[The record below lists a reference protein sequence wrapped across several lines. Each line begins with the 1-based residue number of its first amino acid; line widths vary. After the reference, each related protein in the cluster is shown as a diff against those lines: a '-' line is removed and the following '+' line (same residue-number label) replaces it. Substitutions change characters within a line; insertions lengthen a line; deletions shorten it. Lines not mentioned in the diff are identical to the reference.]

1 MSIPVLRQVKEY
13 ILPKPTP
20 VGDKFRYDLIKVL
33 EEALRE
39 IITKLNYG
47 GYASGGGA
55 LIHPQIVLVA
65 TGAGGDFQDLS
76 TALASITDSSI
87 TKPYIVLTE
96 PGSYQI
102 TSSTAMPTYTDIVSL
117 GYGNV
122 EIYGNISTY
131 LFGVS
136 GVNSFHNCKIYN
148 TNHTA
153 NSKLFSFNGNSTLR
167 FYNCE
172 IGTPEILF
180 GDAGYYSYIYMN
192 DSRIDA
198 SMHNRYLIYAT
209 TGSTQLYFNGNC
221 YSKTDNA
228 LGDAYSIYISSTGTG
243 KIYFNGEYTEF
254 NGADEGYLNNVY
266 ITNNTSNGTYYVNGT
281 VKFVGFF
288 NYLQYK
294 SALEPDRDLIKLQP
308 LPFTTGLLAHLI
320 SGTYGGYKSIY
331 AAQADWQTFNMFNF
345 LIDHSSTDMD
355 ERACIYETDGS
366 GNYCYMFEDDFHA

>member
-122 EIYGNISTY
+122 EIYGNIST
-131 LFGVS
+131 
-136 GVNSFHNCKIYN
+136 
-148 TNHTA
+148 
-153 NSKLFSFNGNSTLR
+153 
-167 FYNCE
+167 
-172 IGTPEILF
+172 
-180 GDAGYYSYIYMN
+180 
-192 DSRIDA
+192 
-198 SMHNRYLIYAT
+198 
-209 TGSTQLYFNGNC
+209 
-221 YSKTDNA
+221 
-228 LGDAYSIYISSTGTG
+228 
-243 KIYFNGEYTEF
+243 
-254 NGADEGYLNNVY
+254 
-266 ITNNTSNGTYYVNGT
+266 
-281 VKFVGFF
+281 
-288 NYLQYK
+288 
-294 SALEPDRDLIKLQP
+294 
-308 LPFTTGLLAHLI
+308 
-320 SGTYGGYKSIY
+320 
-331 AAQADWQTFNMFNF
+331 
-345 LIDHSSTDMD
+345 
-355 ERACIYETDGS
+355 
-366 GNYCYMFEDDFHA
+366 